1 MERSIDWVNVQIK
14 ARRIRNVLV
23 IEVSTVIVDSNDTEP
38 KVVKIVDAQSYAHEV
53 LSFITSQ
60 VS

>member
-1 MERSIDWVNVQIK
+1 
-14 ARRIRNVLV
+14 V